1 MHTMVQ
7 EGQPGDKGGGGGF
20 TQVEVGAYFKYIG
33 GGCPVERQ
41 LITWGESTKLCYIAD

>member
-7 EGQPGDKGGGGGF
+7 EEQPGDRGGGGF
-20 TQVEVGAYFKYIG
+20 TQVEVGAFFKR
-33 GGCPVERQ
+33 GGCPVGGQ